1 MAVHQVPI
9 ARRGP
14 ITALITRACHDQ
26 GAVPGELGG

>member
-14 ITALITRACHDQ
+14 IAARIIRACRVQ

>member
-14 ITALITRACHDQ
+14 ITARITWACRNQ